1 MGYVENKSDKMDAFQ
16 KIKMILDEQ
25 TATILELTAQKP
37 MTASQIGRK
46 LNMPHSVCYRKLK
59 MLIDANLISE
69 ISAANHQFGYAG
81 AKQYFCNID
90 RAYVALEQG
99 ELKCVL
105 KLRNQDELQTYRMS
119 REI

>member
-1 MGYVENKSDKMDAFQ
+1 MDAYQ

-37 MTASQIGRK
+37 MTASQIGKR

-59 MLIDANLISE
+59 MLIDAQLISE
-69 ISAANHQFGYAG
+69 LSGASRQLGYAG
-81 AKQYFCNID
+81 PKRYSCNID

-99 ELKCVL
+99 EFRCVL
-105 KLRNQDELQTYRMS
+105 KLRNDEQLQIYQMTRN
-119 REI
+119 IP